1 MYIHILS
8 LLVGEPDCMISF
20 LGGSYDKGMK
30 HVDTCKKTDT
40 IFTSKSR
47 NIVWINKRLL
57 AFSQQESKSYRCK
70 GLGVESRS
78 LT

>member
-8 LLVGEPDCMISF
+8 LLVGEPDSVIFFSF

-30 HVDTCKKTDT
+30 HADTCKKTDT

-57 AFSQQESKSYRCK
+57 AFSQQESKSYR
-70 GLGVESRS
+70 
-78 LT
+78 